1 MRESVEAL
9 QPGATGMGSSY
20 QKQVPSWA
28 RAAQEKAHANKPDLA
43 REANVSRSR
52 FADAPAA
59 HMADA
64 ARQRNAAPTIA
75 ERLAEQNVAAAP
87 AAEAGAAQEA
97 PAYQEPE
104 SELAKRV
111 AALRQEIDGA
121 AAPLLK

>member
-1 MRESVEAL
+1 M
-9 QPGATGMGSSY
+9 
-20 QKQVPSWA
+20 
-28 RAAQEKAHANKPDLA
+28 
-43 REANVSRSR
+43 SRVLVLPTR
-52 FADAPAA
+52 AA

-75 ERLAEQNVAAAP
+75 ERLAEQNAATAT

-121 AAPLLK
+121 SAPLLKKSQHEDAEGAASCRENDRS

>member
-1 MRESVEAL
+1 
-9 QPGATGMGSSY
+9 MGSSY

-75 ERLAEQNVAAAP
+75 ERLAEQNAATATVAEAGAAQ
-87 AAEAGAAQEA
+87 AGAAQEA

-104 SELAKRV
+104 SGLAKRV
-111 AALRQEIDGA
+111 AALGQGIEGA
-121 AAPLLK
+121 EAPL